1 MRITVVG
8 PGAVGL
14 LLAARLSQAGA
25 QVGIL
30 DYRPQRAQD
39 LDREGFILEDE
50 AGEHRLR
57 VPAGAEPAA
66 LAQCDLALVC
76 VKAYQT
82 EQVARTL
89 AQHLPAP
96 ARALTLQNGT
106 GNVEALARA
115 LGDERVLGGITS
127 EGATRLAPDRVRHAG
142 RGQTHLGP
150 AAGPVDDFSRQVA
163 ALLERAGF
171 QTQAV
176 AGAQNLIWTKLL
188 VNVGINALTA
198 ILGQPN
204 GMLLELAGARSVM
217 EGAVAEAQAVGQA
230 LGIEFLHQDMQEAVR
245 EVARRTGKNISS
257 MLQDVRARRRTE
269 VEFINGAVAAKG
281 QELGIPT
288 PINATLTQLVRA
300 LEQQYL

>member
-25 QVGIL
+25 EVELL
-30 DYRPQRAQD
+30 DHRPRRARE

-50 AGEHRLR
+50 AGGHHLR
-57 VPAGAEPAA
+57 VPAGADPAA
-66 LAQCDLALVC
+66 LARCRLALVC

-82 EQVARTL
+82 EEVATTL
-89 AQHLPAP
+89 ARHLPP
-96 ARALTLQNGT
+96 AARVLTLQNGT
-106 GNVEALARA
+106 GNVETLARA
-115 LGDERVLGGITS
+115 LGEERVLGGITS

-150 AAGPVDDFSRQVA
+150 AAGPLDQFSRQVA
-163 ALLERAGF
+163 RLLERAGF
-171 QTQAV
+171 ETRAV
-176 AGAQNLIWTKLL
+176 AGVQNLIWTKLL

-198 ILGQPN
+198 ILDQPN
-204 GMLLELAGARSVM
+204 GMLLELAGARAVM
-217 EGAVAEAQAVGQA
+217 EQAVAEAQAVG
-230 LGIEFLHQDMQEAVR
+230 LGLGVEFLHRDMQEAVR
-245 EVARRTGKNISS
+245 EVARRTAGNISS

-269 VEFINGAVAAKG
+269 VDFINGAVARKG
-281 QELGIPT
+281 EELGLAT
-288 PINATLTQLVRA
+288 PVNATLTRLVRA